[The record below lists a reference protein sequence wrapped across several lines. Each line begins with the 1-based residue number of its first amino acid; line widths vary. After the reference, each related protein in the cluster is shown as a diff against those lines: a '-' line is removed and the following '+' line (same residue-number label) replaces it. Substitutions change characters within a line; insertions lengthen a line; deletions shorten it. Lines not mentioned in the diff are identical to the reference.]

1 MKTRLSDL
9 YTLQMGKTPS
19 RNVPEYWQG
28 GTYQWASVSDLSRGG
43 KHLAKTRE
51 RITEAAIEQ
60 SGIKEVPANTVVMS
74 FKLSL
79 GKVAITREP
88 LFTNEAI
95 MAFIPKDDRAPIA
108 EYLFYQLQCHDW
120 VKESANRAVMGVTLN
135 KASLSKV
142 EVTIPPKSEQE
153 RVTERLRHL
162 DAQLHSCKITVN
174 KLDELVKSRFTEM
187 FETAEIRRVRLAD
200 CCERITKGTTPTT
213 IGFSY
218 ESTGV
223 NFIKIETIDSR
234 GELIPDKVSHI
245 SPTCHSAMGR
255 SQLFE
260 GDLLFSIAG
269 AIGRCAIVPSW
280 VLPANTNQALSII
293 RLKNDAPLNR
303 FYLKEALSSSLII
316 EMTRRAKRGIAQ
328 VNLSLKDVGNF
339 SIPLPPIKQQ
349 ERFAEFVNQV
359 DKLRFDVQQ
368 QIEKLETLKK
378 SLMQEYFG

>member
-1 MKTRLSDL
+1 
-9 YTLQMGKTPS
+9 
-19 RNVPEYWQG
+19 
-28 GTYQWASVSDLSRGG
+28 
-43 KHLAKTRE
+43 
-51 RITEAAIEQ
+51 
-60 SGIKEVPANTVVMS
+60 
-74 FKLSL
+74 
-79 GKVAITREP
+79 
-88 LFTNEAI
+88 
-95 MAFIPKDDRAPIA
+95 
-108 EYLFYQLQCHDW
+108 
-120 VKESANRAVMGVTLN
+120 
-135 KASLSKV
+135 
-142 EVTIPPKSEQE
+142 
-153 RVTERLRHL
+153 
-162 DAQLHSCKITVN
+162 
-174 KLDELVKSRFTEM
+174 M

-359 DKLRFDVQQ
+359 DKLRFDDLSRLFLPHSPPNRKPELRMTGCSGKKTCDELLSQRDQ
-368 QIEKLETLKK
+368 FNNSADSFFSCADLEKSKPYLADTIR
-378 SLMQEYFG
+378 SSRSYS

>member
-1 MKTRLSDL
+1 MAKPTKVEHAADGCRRRVRLGDVCAVVSGSTPKTSVKEYWNGTIRWVTPAEIKDDTRWLSD
-9 YTLQMGKTPS
+9 TTK
-19 RNVPEYWQG
+19 
-28 GTYQWASVSDLSRGG
+28 
-43 KHLAKTRE
+43 
-51 RITEAAIEQ
+51 RITDKGFTSANLTMM
-60 SGIKEVPANTVVMS
+60 PAGTVL
-74 FKLSL
+74 LSS
-79 GKVAITREP
+79 
-88 LFTNEAI
+88 
-95 MAFIPKDDRAPIA
+95 RAPIGKLA
-108 EYLFYQLQCHDW
+108 ITTEPMCCNQGFKNLICSDEVINEYLFWHLKAEVQQLQSLGRGATF
-120 VKESANRAVMGVTLN
+120 KE
-135 KASLSKV
+135 LSKKAV
-142 EVTIPPKSEQE
+142 ENYRIWLPPINEQRMIASHFSTI
-153 RVTERLRHL
+153 
-162 DAQLHSCKITVN
+162 DALTN
-174 KLDELVKSRFTEM
+174 KLIGISTLFESLIKSRFTEM

-223 NFIKIETIDSR
+223 IFIKIETIDSR

-316 EMTRRAKRGIAQ
+316 EMTR
-328 VNLSLKDVGNF
+328 
-339 SIPLPPIKQQ
+339 
-349 ERFAEFVNQV
+349 
-359 DKLRFDVQQ
+359 
-368 QIEKLETLKK
+368 
-378 SLMQEYFG
+378 

>member
-1 MKTRLSDL
+1 
-9 YTLQMGKTPS
+9 
-19 RNVPEYWQG
+19 
-28 GTYQWASVSDLSRGG
+28 
-43 KHLAKTRE
+43 
-51 RITEAAIEQ
+51 
-60 SGIKEVPANTVVMS
+60 
-74 FKLSL
+74 
-79 GKVAITREP
+79 
-88 LFTNEAI
+88 
-95 MAFIPKDDRAPIA
+95 
-108 EYLFYQLQCHDW
+108 
-120 VKESANRAVMGVTLN
+120 
-135 KASLSKV
+135 
-142 EVTIPPKSEQE
+142 
-153 RVTERLRHL
+153 
-162 DAQLHSCKITVN
+162 
-174 KLDELVKSRFTEM
+174 M

-223 NFIKIETIDSR
+223 NFIKVETIDSR

-359 DKLRFDVQQ
+359 NKLRFDALRPK
-368 QIEKLETLKK
+368 EL
-378 SLMQEYFG
+378 SLYIIF